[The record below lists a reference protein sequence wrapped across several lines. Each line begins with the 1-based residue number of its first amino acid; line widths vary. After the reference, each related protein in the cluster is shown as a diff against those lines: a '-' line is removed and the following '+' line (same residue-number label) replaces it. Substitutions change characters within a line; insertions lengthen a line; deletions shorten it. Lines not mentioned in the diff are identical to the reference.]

1 MQPEPCRYDDPEVVC
16 GLNFVRD
23 HLLPM
28 GAKVFRTEWE
38 IFAEEEDV
46 AGSID
51 LACMLPDGTLY
62 LVDWKRS
69 VNLAQKLWG
78 YRKMHSPLDHL
89 DACSGTEYALQLSSY
104 QYVIEKYYGFRVVGR
119 ALASLHPEAPFTT
132 YVPYMRHETEYI
144 MRRRRE
150 YTAAKRRVAQRP
162 EHRHL
167 VCHISGALA
176 LPTFVDDQGRTCT
189 QKLALLRN
197 LGGAVSEKLTAEAD
211 ALVRVEMHDVSL
223 EGPRREAWRRRMPA
237 SGIVLS

>member
-1 MQPEPCRYDDPEVVC
+1 
-16 GLNFVRD
+16 
-23 HLLPM
+23 
-28 GAKVFRTEWE
+28 
-38 IFAEEEDV
+38 
-46 AGSID
+46 
-51 LACMLPDGTLY
+51 
-62 LVDWKRS
+62 
-69 VNLAQKLWG
+69 
-78 YRKMHSPLDHL
+78 MHSPLDHL
-89 DACSGTEYALQLSSY
+89 DACSGTEYALQRVRTTPSKS
-104 QYVIEKYYGFRVVGR
+104 ITGFASRR

-223 EGPRREAWRRRMPA
+223 EGPREAWRRRMPA
-237 SGIVLS
+237 SGIVSLLRDDQIPS